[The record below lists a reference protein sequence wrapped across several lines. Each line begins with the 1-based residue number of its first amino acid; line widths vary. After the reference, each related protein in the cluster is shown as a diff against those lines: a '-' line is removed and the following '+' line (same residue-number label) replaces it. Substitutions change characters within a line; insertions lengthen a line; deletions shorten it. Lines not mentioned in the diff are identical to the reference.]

1 MRRTF
6 IVLLTVMLLV
16 CSLVWGGGE
25 KEVEAKEVVK
35 REFENS
41 WENYK
46 DEPITLAVFADNPNL
61 DSATFEKYDTLI
73 PQLVREET
81 GVTLDFTEAVDSSE
95 QSLNLLIASG
105 DYPDILFINIRK
117 HTQPALSMIE
127 NDQIWAFDDLKEKY
141 GIDTLKHISVNQ
153 RFYLR
158 TLFGTDKIC
167 YLTNMGVPDE
177 HMDSPWLVRWQT
189 GTYIN
194 EKLYKALGSPPV
206 NSFEDLMNVAE
217 RIKAQNPR
225 IEFPINVT
233 RSTGKRK
240 FNEAAEF
247 NALKMYYGLNDPT
260 SYWKLGE
267 EHKFYF
273 QAPAFIDLLK
283 DFNKMY
289 NRGLISPIIWTGSKS
304 DKMGQLFS
312 GAAAITLNGDADNLE
327 KYTTTLQAKFPDE
340 RYIMLPP
347 YPGRP
352 KYEFT
357 AAGHYG
363 RGGQSGWAIPKG
375 GKNTL
380 RALAVV
386 DYLMSDHFQL
396 LMQYGR
402 EGREHDIVGGM
413 PVLKPEIAALPGTDI
428 MGKYYFNPCEGNF
441 RNNYWAMIQRQQRLP
456 SMLEAIKVLKPAAD
470 KYKNLL
476 FMPEAVD
483 VSYPAGSEELK
494 IYSVI
499 RETFGDEL
507 TRIVQGPPD
516 RVESDYKALLAEIEK
531 MGLSKL
537 NAFQQRAAE
546 EFAEKVKIYKY

>member
-1 MRRTF
+1 MKNTF
-6 IVLLTVMLLV
+6 ILLFTVMLLV
-16 CSLVWGGGE
+16 GSLVWAGGE
-25 KEVEAKEVVK
+25 KEAEAKEVVK
-35 REFENS
+35 TEFENS

-46 DEPITLAVFADNPNL
+46 DEPITLTVFADGAGL
-61 DSATFEKYDTLI
+61 DTATFEKYDTLI

-81 GVTLDFTEAVDSSE
+81 GVTLEFEEAVDSSD

-105 DYPDILFINIRK
+105 DYPDIMFIKVQR
-117 HTQPALSMIE
+117 HTIPALSLIE
-127 NDQIWAFDDLKEKY
+127 NDQIWAFNDLKEKY
-141 GIDTLKHISVNQ
+141 GIDTFRNISVNQ

-158 TLFGTDKIC
+158 SLFGKDKIF
-167 YLTNMGVPDE
+167 YLTTRGIPEE
-177 HMDSPWLVRWQT
+177 HMDSPWLVKFQS

-194 EKLYKALGSPPV
+194 ENLYKAVGFPPV

-217 RIKAQNPR
+217 KIKAQNPR
-225 IEFPINVT
+225 IEFPINVG
-233 RSTGKRK
+233 RSTGKGK

-247 NALKMYYGLNDPT
+247 NYLKMYYGLNDPT
-260 SYWKLGE
+260 TYWKVGGK
-267 EHKFYF
+267 HKFYF
-273 QAPAFIDLLK
+273 QAPAFLDLLK
-283 DFNKMY
+283 DFNEMY
-289 NRGLISPIIWTGSKS
+289 NRGLISPIIWTGSKD

-312 GAAAITLNGDADNLE
+312 GTAAITLNNDADNLE
-327 KYTTTLQAKFPDE
+327 NYSTALQAKFPDE
-340 RYIMLPP
+340 RYIMLPA

-357 AAGHYG
+357 AAGSYG
-363 RGGQSGWAIPKG
+363 RGGQDGWCIPKG

-380 RALAVV
+380 RALAMV

-402 EGREHDIVGGM
+402 EGKEHDIVDGT

-428 MGKYYFNPCEGNF
+428 MGKYYFNPCEGAF
-441 RNNYWAMIQRQQRLP
+441 RNDYWAMVQRQQRLP
-456 SMLEAIKVLKPAAD
+456 SMLEAVKVLKPAAD

-476 FMPEAVD
+476 FVPEAID
-483 VSYPAGSEELK
+483 VSYPEGSEELK

-507 TRIVQGPPD
+507 TRIVQGPPE
-516 RVESDYKALLAEIEK
+516 RVESDYRVLLAKIEE

-537 NAFQQRAAE
+537 NAFQQKAAE
-546 EFAEKVKIYKY
+546 DFAETVKKYKY